1 LQGIIQAML
10 YVFISIFCSVLV
22 SILLKVAK
30 RYKVNMVQAI
40 SINYVVAALACLF
53 IFKPSLNFPR
63 EAPLGT
69 YALLGLLLPTLFII
83 LAISVTKSGIVR
95 TDIAQ
100 RLSLLIPLLAAF
112 LLFGEPI
119 SNHKLIAIV
128 LGIFAVLFSIP
139 WKQNQASTS
148 YSWLYPLLVFIGMG
162 IIDVFF
168 KKLATLSE
176 IPFTT
181 SLFWVFVLAFFV
193 SVILLAYNRYIQQ
206 KHLKLKNI
214 IFGIVLGAFNF
225 GNILFYL
232 KAHKALSTQPSIVFT
247 SMNIGVI
254 ALGSLVG
261 LWLFKEKLS
270 RLNYIGIGLALLA
283 IVLISLA

>member
-1 LQGIIQAML
+1 
-10 YVFISIFCSVLV
+10 
-22 SILLKVAK
+22 
-30 RYKVNMVQAI
+30 MVQAI
-40 SINYVVAALACLF
+40 PVNYVVAASACLF
-53 IFKPSLNFPR
+53 IFKPSLSFPV
-63 EAPLGT
+63 ESPLST
-69 YALLGLLLPTLFII
+69 YALLGVLLPTLFII

-119 SNHKLIAIV
+119 SNQKLVAIAVGIV
-128 LGIFAVLFSIP
+128 AVLFSIP
-139 WKQNQASTS
+139 WKQNQTS
-148 YSWLYPLLVFIGMG
+148 AAYSWIYPLLVFIGMG

-168 KKLATLSE
+168 KQLATLSE
-176 IPFTT
+176 ISFTT
-181 SLFWVFVLAFFV
+181 SLFWVFVLALFV
-193 SVILLAYNRYIQQ
+193 SLILLAYNRWI
-206 KHLKLKNI
+206 KKEHLNLKNM
-214 IFGIVLGAFNF
+214 IFGMVLGAFNF
-225 GNILFYL
+225 GNILFYI

-283 IVLISLA
+283 IVLLSLA

>member
-1 LQGIIQAML
+1 MI

-30 RYKVNMVQAI
+30 RYDVNMVQAI
-40 SINYVVAALACLF
+40 AINYIVAASACLF
-53 IFKPSLNFPR
+53 IFKPSLSFPA
-63 EAPLGT
+63 ESPIGT
-69 YALLGLLLPTLFII
+69 YALLGILLPSLFLI

-112 LLFGEPI
+112 LLFGEHI
-119 SNHKLIAIV
+119 SNQKLIAIV
-128 LGIFAVLFSIP
+128 VGIVAVLLSIP
-139 WKQNQASTS
+139 WKQNQSSAS
-148 YSWLYPLLVFIGMG
+148 YSWVYPLLVFIGMG

-168 KKLATLSE
+168 KQLATFSE

-181 SLFWVFVLAFFV
+181 SLFWVFLLAHFV
-193 SVILLAYNRYIQQ
+193 SIILLAYNRWI
-206 KHLKLKNI
+206 KKEHLKVKNI
-214 IFGIVLGAFNF
+214 LFGIVLGTFNF

-270 RLNYIGIGLALLA
+270 RLNYMGIGLAVLA
-283 IVLISLA
+283 ILLISLA

>member
-1 LQGIIQAML
+1 
-10 YVFISIFCSVLV
+10 
-22 SILLKVAK
+22 
-30 RYKVNMVQAI
+30 MVQAI
-40 SINYVVAALACLF
+40 PVNYVLAASACLF
-53 IFKPSLNFPR
+53 IFKPSLSFPA
-63 EAPLGT
+63 ESPLGT
-69 YALLGLLLPTLFII
+69 YALLGVLLPTLFII

-100 RLSLLIPLLAAF
+100 RLSLLIPLLSAF

-119 SNHKLIAIV
+119 SNQKLVAIAVGIV
-128 LGIFAVLFSIP
+128 AVLFSIP
-139 WKQNQASTS
+139 WKQNQASAA
-148 YSWLYPLLVFIGMG
+148 YSWVYPLLVFIGMG

-168 KKLATLSE
+168 KQLATLSE
-176 IPFTT
+176 ISFTT
-181 SLFWVFVLAFFV
+181 SLFWVFVLALFV
-193 SVILLAYNRYIQQ
+193 SLILLAYNRLIE
-206 KHLKLKNI
+206 KEHLNLKNM

-270 RLNYIGIGLALLA
+270 RLNYIGIGLALLS
-283 IVLISLA
+283 IVLLSLA

>member
-1 LQGIIQAML
+1 MF

-30 RYKVNMVQAI
+30 RYEVNMVQAI
-40 SINYVVAALACLF
+40 PVNYVVAASACLF
-53 IFKPSLNFPR
+53 IFKPSLSFPA
-63 EAPLGT
+63 ESPLST
-69 YALLGLLLPTLFII
+69 YALLGVLLPTIFII

-100 RLSLLIPLLAAF
+100 RLSLLIPLVAAF

-119 SNHKLIAIV
+119 SNLKLIAIAV
-128 LGIFAVLFSIP
+128 GIVAVLFSIP
-139 WKQNQASTS
+139 WKQNQESAT
-148 YSWLYPLLVFIGMG
+148 YSWVYPLLVFIGMG

-168 KKLATLSE
+168 KQLATLSE

-181 SLFWVFVLAFFV
+181 SLFWVFVLALFV
-193 SVILLAYNRYIQQ
+193 SLILLAYNRLI
-206 KHLKLKNI
+206 KKEHLNLKNM

-270 RLNYIGIGLALLA
+270 RLNYIGIGLALLS
-283 IVLISLA
+283 IVLLSLA

>member
-1 LQGIIQAML
+1 MF

-30 RYKVNMVQAI
+30 RYEVNMVQAI
-40 SINYVVAALACLF
+40 PVNYVVAASACLF
-53 IFKPSLNFPR
+53 IFKPSLSFPA
-63 EAPLGT
+63 ECPLST
-69 YALLGLLLPTLFII
+69 YALLGVLLPTLFII

-119 SNHKLIAIV
+119 SNLKLIAIAV
-128 LGIFAVLFSIP
+128 GIVAVLFSIP
-139 WKQNQASTS
+139 WKQNQESAT
-148 YSWLYPLLVFIGMG
+148 YSWVYPLLVFIGMG

-168 KKLATLSE
+168 KQLATLSE

-181 SLFWVFVLAFFV
+181 SLFWVFVLALFV
-193 SVILLAYNRYIQQ
+193 SLILLAYNRWM
-206 KHLKLKNI
+206 KKEHLNLKNM

-270 RLNYIGIGLALLA
+270 RLNYIGIGLALLS
-283 IVLISLA
+283 IVLLSLA

>member
-30 RYKVNMVQAI
+30 RYEVNMVQAI

-112 LLFGEPI
+112 LLFGEAI
-119 SNHKLIAIV
+119 SNQKLIAIV
-128 LGIFAVLFSIP
+128 VGIVAVLFSIP

-193 SVILLAYNRYIQQ
+193 SLILLAYNRYIQ
-206 KHLKLKNI
+206 HNNLKLKNM
-214 IFGIVLGAFNF
+214 IFGMVLGAFNF

-232 KAHKALSTQPSIVFT
+232 KAHKALSSQPSIVFT

-261 LWLFKEKLS
+261 LWLFKEKMS
-270 RLNYIGIGLALLA
+270 RLNYIGIGLSLLA
-283 IVLISLA
+283 IVLISLS

>member
-1 LQGIIQAML
+1 MF

-30 RYKVNMVQAI
+30 RYEVNMVQAI
-40 SINYVVAALACLF
+40 SINYAVAASACLF
-53 IFKPSLNFPR
+53 IFKPSLNFPT
-63 EAPLGT
+63 ESTLDT

-112 LLFGEPI
+112 LLFGEPV
-119 SNHKLIAIV
+119 SNQKMIAIV
-128 LGIFAVLFSIP
+128 VGIVAVLFSIP
-139 WKQNQASTS
+139 WKQNQASAS

-168 KKLATLSE
+168 KQLATFSE

-181 SLFWVFVLAFFV
+181 SLFWVFVLSFFV
-193 SVILLAYNRYIQQ
+193 SLILLAYSRYIQQ
-206 KHLKLKNI
+206 KHLKIKNM
-214 IFGIVLGAFNF
+214 IFGMVLGAFNF

-270 RLNYIGIGLALLA
+270 RLNYMGIALALLA
-283 IVLISLA
+283 IILISLA